1 MRIRKQI
8 EKDFIKAYENHFKV
22 DYSKRTNETYQ
33 KVIDAGLKLMYDEMY
48 VDKTFKEVYELILK
62 NTK

>member
-8 EKDFIKAYENHFKV
+8 EKDFITAYENHFKV
-22 DYSKRTNETYQ
+22 DYSKRTNEAYQ